1 MESGQGDTGI
11 RVVNAKLRL
20 ACQERIVRG
29 IKPQD
34 GDCKGDRLRYVV
46 VS

>member
-1 MESGQGDTGI
+1 MEI

-20 ACQERIVRG
+20 ACQARIVKG

-34 GDCKGDRLRYVV
+34 GDCKGDRFGCI
-46 VS
+46 VSR